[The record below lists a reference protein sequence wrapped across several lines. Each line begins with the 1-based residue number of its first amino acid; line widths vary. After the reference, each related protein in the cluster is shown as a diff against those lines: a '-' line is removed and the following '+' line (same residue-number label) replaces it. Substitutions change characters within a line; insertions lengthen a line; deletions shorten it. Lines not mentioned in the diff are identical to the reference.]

1 MKVSIIMASCN
12 PNREKLDAAVKSIL
26 NQTYK
31 DYELIIVDDG
41 SKESLKPMIVSISS
55 DPRIKFFRIPN
66 SGLGAALNFGI
77 KHSSG
82 QYIARLDDDDRMVA
96 NRLEKQVSYL
106 DHHLDV
112 SCVGTMHYDL
122 YENKYYKHRH
132 FPIKHDDIIKSLLN
146 FRFALAHTTLMFRRD
161 AFDKMGGYRIP
172 RGGQDLDLE
181 LQMGTVGKL
190 ANIDE
195 YLNFYTMSATGL
207 GTVNPKKYEA
217 YLFALQDVC
226 NRNLFPQYQSIA
238 KSSIEKLQAIDNSS
252 LKYWR
257 EKFKR
262 YLLILRVR
270 LLGRKIV

>member
-1 MKVSIIMASCN
+1 MKVSIVMASCN
-12 PNREKLDAAVKSIL
+12 PDEDKLAIAIRSIL
-26 NQTYK
+26 NQTFK
-31 DYELIIVDDG
+31 DFELIIVDDG
-41 SKESLKPMIVSISS
+41 SKEDLKPIIDTISS
-55 DPRIKFFRIPN
+55 DSRIKFFRIPN
-66 SGLGAALNFGI
+66 SGLGAALNYGI
-77 KHSSG
+77 AQSHG
-82 QYIARLDDDDRMVA
+82 VYIARLDDDDRMVA

-106 DHHLDV
+106 EHHLDV

-122 YENKYYKHRH
+122 YGNKYYKHRH
-132 FPIKHDDIIKSLLN
+132 FPVKHDDIVKSLLN

-161 AFDKMGGYRIP
+161 AFDKIGGYRIP

-252 LKYWR
+252 LKSWR

-270 LLGRKIV
+270 LLGRKIA